1 MTGNNLWISIG
12 VAVLFHGVLWW
23 CMPNNGYTTDL
34 NCWDWWRDTIYQYG
48 FAHCYQYATI
58 EYPPVFIYLLGL
70 WRWLIFD
77 FSQPLYEQRYLYK
90 YIPWCFSLAGAVWLP
105 FYLQHKRINPVKSL
119 LLLGCV
125 GLWYNFFAWGQ
136 IDVIHTLFITL
147 AVCCAAGNKPTA
159 SALFFLL
166 ALNTKVQTVV
176 FVPPFLMLWATI
188 VKGNTGVWV
197 KTLLAAAA
205 LQLLLLLPFLISKAT
220 LKVYLAYAT
229 SVDRYDYV
237 SFFAFNLWYW
247 FFANPYTESDTL
259 LWNFLS
265 LKQWGL
271 LLLFA
276 NMAVLLTAFG
286 VFLFNHKASLTESN
300 RQYLAH
306 VFLLFALVG
315 IAFFYF
321 PTQMHERYLHP
332 AVAFLGM
339 FAILERQ
346 YGLFAFISLAY
357 LVNLEAV
364 LHFTPL
370 PYWHYLPALVSGM
383 VLCSYVYGVYLFYHI
398 ALSPAPLSVNLL
410 PQTERP

>member
-1 MTGNNLWISIG
+1 MQGNNVRRWVG
-12 VAVLFHGVLWW
+12 VAVLFHVVLWW
-23 CMPNNGYTTDL
+23 YMPNNGYTTDL

-58 EYPPVFIYLLGL
+58 EYPPVYIYLLGL
-70 WRWLIFD
+70 WRWMVFD

-105 FYLQHKRINPVKSL
+105 FYLQQKRINPANSL
-119 LLLGCV
+119 LLLACV

-147 AVCCAAGNKPTA
+147 AICCAADKKPTS

-176 FVPPFLMLWATI
+176 FIPPFLMLWA
-188 VKGNTGVWV
+188 VNTNGKAGTWV
-197 KTLLAAAA
+197 KALLMVAA

-237 SFFAFNLWYW
+237 SFFAFNLWHW
-247 FFANPYTESDTL
+247 FFANPYTESDTM
-259 LWNFLS
+259 LWRLLS

-271 LLLFA
+271 LLLLA
-276 NMAVLLTAFG
+276 NMAVLLVAFG
-286 VFLFNHKASLTESN
+286 VFLFTKARLAQTN
-300 RQYLAH
+300 RQYLAR

-339 FAILERQ
+339 YAIFGQQ
-346 YGLFAFISLAY
+346 YGLFILIGLAY
-357 LVNLEAV
+357 LLNMEAV

-370 PYWHYLPALVSGM
+370 PYWHYLPSLVSGM
-383 VLCSYVYGVYLFYHI
+383 VLCGYVYGVVLFYRI
-398 ALSPAPLSVNLL
+398 AFSPAPLPVNLL
-410 PQTERP
+410 PQTERL